1 MANLIF
7 DYKKEEELTAIRDV
21 LINSKAICCEDVVPE
36 ILFKGQHSYL
46 LYGHDHRVTVDFNQ
60 MAKALYEAGYRKGE
74 NDAEN

>member
-7 DYKKEEELTAIRDV
+7 DHKKEEELTAIRNV
-21 LINSKAICCEDVVPE
+21 LINSKAICREDVAPE
-36 ILFKGQHSYL
+36 ILFKGQYSYL
-46 LYGHDHRVTVDFNQ
+46 LHGYDHRVTVDFNQ